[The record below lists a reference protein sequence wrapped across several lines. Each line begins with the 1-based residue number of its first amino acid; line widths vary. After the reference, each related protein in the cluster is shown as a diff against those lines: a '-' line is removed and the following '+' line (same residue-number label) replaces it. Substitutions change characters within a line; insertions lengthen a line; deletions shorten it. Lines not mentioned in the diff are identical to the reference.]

1 MNLEDTKLSEIRP
14 VTKGHCVTLII
25 LNKQSSQLQ
34 RQKVEWQL
42 PGARESGDGELM
54 FRFAR

>member
-25 LNKQSSQLQ
+25 LNNQSSQLQ

-42 PGARESGDGELM
+42 PGARESGDGGVDV
-54 FRFAR
+54 